1 MSVEQ
6 VKAVLEAALGIQ
18 PGYWAPGVARL
29 GWSFAVQNDGERLI
43 INRAL
48 GEETK
53 LRYMQQLPSVFE
65 SAGLDVEVV
74 GNEVLDDR

>member
-1 MSVEQ
+1 MSVEE
-6 VKAVLEAALGIQ
+6 VKAALEAALGRY

-29 GWSFAVQNDGERLI
+29 GWSFSVQNGGERLI

-48 GEETK
+48 GEEAK
-53 LRYMQQLPSVFE
+53 LRYMKLLPAVF
-65 SAGLDVEVV
+65 SQAGLNVEIV

>member
-6 VKAVLEAALGIQ
+6 VKAVLADALGVE

-29 GWSFAVQNDGERLI
+29 GWSFAVQNDGDRLI

-53 LRYMQQLPSVFE
+53 RRYMQQLPRVFE
-65 SAGLDVEVV
+65 RAGLDVEIV
-74 GNEVLDDR
+74 GSEVLDDR

>member
-6 VKAVLEAALGIQ
+6 VKAVLADALGVE
-18 PGYWAPGVARL
+18 PGYWAPGVTRL

-53 LRYMQQLPSVFE
+53 LRYMKQLPKIFE
-65 SAGLDVEVV
+65 SAGLDVEIV
-74 GNEVLDDR
+74 GNEVLGDR